1 MRETQNKRENFKK
14 VNSDEDTRLICVFLR
29 KPLIGENHL
38 LAIFKT
44 NMHDPH
50 KYLFRP
56 KYRPPTIVSE
66 SKESK
71 EFFSIFREKI
81 DFEN

>member
-1 MRETQNKRENFKK
+1 
-14 VNSDEDTRLICVFLR
+14 
-29 KPLIGENHL
+29 
-38 LAIFKT
+38 
-44 NMHDPH
+44 MHDPH
-50 KYLFRP
+50 KYLFQP

-71 EFFSIFREKI
+71 EFFSIFRGKI